1 MLLLLNVGIDAFI
14 PRRLCCLIS
23 DRRVPLAIDPTLDV
37 DSLDGEPEAERLMSA
52 AYLRMLVG
60 LGLDIP

>member
-1 MLLLLNVGIDAFI
+1 MLLLVKVGTCVFI
-14 PRRLCCLIS
+14 PRRLYCLIS
-23 DRRVPLAIDPTLDV
+23 DCRVPLAIDPAIDV
-37 DSLDGEPEAERLMSA
+37 PSLDGEPEAERLMSD